1 MLTRHRRGGRDL
13 PLRNK
18 SNLQEQQL
26 PTCRSPDTNLS
37 SQARRRLL
45 HSTHPDKY
53 RAFLLKDS
61 SDEETSCSEE
71 KEQQADDE
79 LQKPPARRF
88 IDVSKRTPSD
98 DDDDDGDQQESSDER
113 SKAASLEDS
122 SSRDKRRELC
132 SILVHDQ
139 KQSARPES
147 AFASTKPV
155 PQSKKRVRFD
165 FDSCQ
170 EDPESECK
178 SPSSNETNSPARGQG
193 DESDIMDAPVP
204 QSKRR
209 VRPDCQEDL
218 ESECESPC
226 SERNPPVRGGDESDV
241 LTDDSA
247 INLKCMKSIKRAY
260 PKLLQ
265 PPWSYRTSID
275 KLKEFVNMTHPEK
288 WAARTAFQKMSSAT
302 KQSFFFEIRGRLCTC
317 CQQSQ
322 RKDKGVKRG
331 PNKASRRRSK
341 RVAGEMPSTNEV
353 VCEYVSL
360 AHSDARRSRQA
371 KKQKV
376 KNKWKHRRI
385 KNLEHARN
393 TQDQGSELS
402 LTEVYNAVR
411 ATIRAATFSSQ
422 PPRVNT
428 NGQLV
433 YEQRKEIPRLR
444 IGLFVVNEV
453 QETPEYGGQLPA
465 DRLRRP
471 KTQIHY
477 VSSCPEDLQAILE
490 TITLAAGDNENYEKK
505 KFFGTGEEAMRNLD
519 DFMSKRKRKRARN
532 ITSKSLQDTQ
542 AGISMEDAPAI

>member
-1 MLTRHRRGGRDL
+1 MLTRHRRGRDL

-18 SNLQEQQL
+18 TNLQEQQL

-37 SQARRRLL
+37 SQAPHLI
-45 HSTHPDKY
+45 STQEFNTC
-53 RAFLLKDS
+53 RAFLSKDS
-61 SDEETSCSEE
+61 SD
-71 KEQQADDE
+71 KEANE

-88 IDVSKRTPSD
+88 INASLKSNKKTPSD
-98 DDDDDGDQQESSDER
+98 DDDGDQESSDESLFAYQHIAHSAFER
-113 SKAASLEDS
+113 IKAASLEDS
-122 SSRDKRRELC
+122 SSGDKRRELC
-132 SILVHDQ
+132 SILVHDK
-139 KQSARPES
+139 KQSACP
-147 AFASTKPV
+147 FASTAPF
-155 PQSKKRVRFD
+155 PQSKKHVRFD
-165 FDSCQ
+165 CQ
-170 EDPESECK
+170 ED
-178 SPSSNETNSPARGQG
+178 
-193 DESDIMDAPVP
+193 
-204 QSKRR
+204 
-209 VRPDCQEDL
+209 DL
-218 ESECESPC
+218 ESECESPEPT
-226 SERNPPVRGGDESDV
+226 STRETNSPASGGDKSDV
-241 LTDDSA
+241 MDS
-247 INLKCMKSIKRAY
+247 INLKCMKSIKRAF

-265 PPWSYRTSID
+265 PPWSYRTSLD
-275 KLKEFVNMTHPEK
+275 KLKEFVNLTHPEK

-302 KQSFFFEIRGRLCTC
+302 KQSFFFEIRGRSCTC

-322 RKDKGVKRG
+322 RKDKGMKRG

-341 RVAGEMPSTNEV
+341 RVAGEIPSTNE

-376 KNKWKHRRI
+376 KKWKHRRI
-385 KNLEHARN
+385 KNLDHARN

-411 ATIRAATFSSQ
+411 ATIRAATFSSL
-422 PPRVNT
+422 PPRLNAK
-428 NGQLV
+428 GQLV

-477 VSSCPEDLQAILE
+477 VSTCPEDLQAILE
-490 TITLAAGDNENYEKK
+490 TITLAAGDNENYEKT
-505 KFFGTGEEAMRNLD
+505 KFFGTGEEAMSHLD
-519 DFMSKRKRKRARN
+519 EFITKRKRKRARN

-542 AGISMEDAPAI
+542 AGISREDAPAI